1 MDSSSK
7 VEFSWYKDNVL
18 LATTSSEVILNNVAL
33 EDAGQYHCQVKNA
46 IGVKQSNNVS
56 LKVNCK

>member
-33 EDAGQYHCQVKNA
+33 EDAGQYYCQVKNA
-46 IGVKQSNNVS
+46 IGVEQSNNVS